1 MAHEPAFGRFW
12 PETSILHRLD
22 ARVKLVLALALV
34 VIVFFA
40 KSYYGLLFMT
50 VATIVFYAMGR
61 IPLRIGLKAIL
72 PLMPI
77 VVLTFI
83 LNLFFVHGG
92 DVLLGGRFI
101 QISQA
106 GLHQACF
113 IGWRLTL
120 LISAMCL
127 LTLTTSTLTIADATE
142 SLLKPFQRIG
152 VPAHELSMMMGI
164 ALRFL
169 PLFAEEFRHMYDAQV
184 SRGALLDTAP
194 KKLGGKAR
202 LAASLLVPMFA
213 SAFRH
218 ADTLSQ
224 AMDGRCYHGAV
235 GRTKLHPMKMQ
246 VRDGAAIGVT
256 AGLFALVILINVLV

>member
-1 MAHEPAFGRFW
+1 MAHESAFGRFW
-12 PETSILHRLD
+12 PEPSILHDLD

-34 VIVFFA
+34 VVVFCA
-40 KSYYGLLFMT
+40 KTYYGLLFMT
-50 VATIVFYAMGR
+50 AATITCYALGR
-61 IPLRIGLKAIL
+61 IPLHIALKAIL

-77 VVLTFI
+77 VLLTFI
-83 LNLFFVHGG
+83 LNLLFIHGG
-92 DVLLGGRFI
+92 TVLLDGGFF

-120 LISAMCL
+120 LISTMCL

-142 SLLKPFQRIG
+142 SLLKPFQKVG

-169 PLFAEEFRHMYDAQV
+169 PLFAEEFHHMYNAQV
-184 SRGALLDTAP
+184 SRGALLDSAP

-202 LAASLLVPMFA
+202 LAASLIVPLFA

-224 AMDGRCYHGAV
+224 AMDSRCYHGAT
-235 GRTKLHPMKMQ
+235 GRTKLHPMK
-246 VRDGAAIGVT
+246 VHTRDFIAIGIT
-256 AGLFALVILINVLV
+256 AALLAAVILINVFL